1 VTEDYPPGGSA
12 ASGWDLF
19 QTTYWNTIAT
29 RYDSLYGSPWSQL
42 EDDLARRRLAA
53 VVDGELL
60 GVVLDLGCGQ
70 GLVYELLQRN
80 HALAC
85 YAGADISFEM
95 LARSAAPKGHV
106 VQQAMDK
113 LGVTDRSVAVVLA
126 SFSAASYAEDV
137 GALLAE
143 TARVLRPGG
152 VGHLSFLSR
161 RALSRLRQLFG
172 PDVYR
177 TRGDQRRWA
186 VAPAN
191 RMHRRQLIRL
201 AREAGLVVE
210 RVEGVNALSGL
221 FEVPALWRLGRAIAR
236 VAPSSS
242 HTLELT
248 VRVA

>member
-1 VTEDYPPGGSA
+1 MIATDPSGGSA
-12 ASGWDLF
+12 ASGWDTF
-19 QTTYWNTIAT
+19 QGAYWNSIAT
-29 RYDSLYGSPWSQL
+29 RYASLYRSPWSER
-42 EDDLARRRLAA
+42 EDDLVARRLAS
-53 VVDGELL
+53 VVDDKLL

-80 HALAC
+80 GALAC

-106 VQQAMDK
+106 AQVAMDK
-113 LGVTDRSVAVVLA
+113 LGIADRSVAVVLA
-126 SFSAASYAEDV
+126 SFSSASYAEDV

-143 TARVLRPGG
+143 AARVLRPGG
-152 VGHLSFLSR
+152 VGYLSFLSR
-161 RALSRLRQLFG
+161 CALSRVRHVFG

-191 RMHRRQLIRL
+191 RVRRNELVAL
-201 AREAGLVVE
+201 AERAGLVVE
-210 RVEGVNALSGL
+210 KVEGVNAFSGL
-221 FEVPALWRLGRAIAR
+221 MEVPALWPLGQAIAR
-236 VAPSSS
+236 VLPSSS

-248 VRVA
+248 VRVR